1 MEALYLEDCYMKE
14 FNAYVESVEK
24 GRFVVLDK
32 TAFYPN
38 SGGQPYDTGRI
49 IDEEGNEYKVVYV
62 GKFNGRI
69 SHEVDREGL
78 KKGDKVKGVIDWDRR
93 YRLMRYHTAAH
104 ILSEVI
110 HKETGARVTGNQ
122 LSLEKGRIDF
132 DLKDFNKEKIK
143 EYEKKA
149 NEVIERNLEVKKY
162 FMPKEEAFKNPDLFT
177 LKNVLPPDVNN
188 IRIVEVVGF
197 DISACGGTHVD
208 NTSEIKGI
216 EIIKAENKGRENRR
230 VYFKLKD

>member
-1 MEALYLEDCYMKE
+1 MDALYLEDCYMKN
-14 FNAYVESVEK
+14 FNAVVEEANK
-24 GRFVVLDK
+24 RFIVLDK

-38 SGGQPYDTGRI
+38 SGGQPYDTGKI
-49 IDEEGNEYKVVYV
+49 IDEKGNEYKVVYV
-62 GKFNGRI
+62 GKFNGKI
-69 SHEVDREGL
+69 SHEVDKEGL
-78 KKGDKVKGVIDWDRR
+78 KKGDKVKGIIDWDRR

-110 HKETGARVTGNQ
+110 HKETNARVTGNQ
-122 LSLEKGRIDF
+122 LSLEKARIDF
-132 DLKDFNKEKIK
+132 DLPEFDKEKIK

-149 NEVIERNLEVKKY
+149 NEVISKGLEVKKY
-162 FMPKEEAFKNPDLFT
+162 FLPREEALKNRDLFT
-177 LKNVLPPDVNN
+177 LKNVLPPNVDN

-208 NTSEIKGI
+208 NTKEIKGI

-230 VYFKLKD
+230 IYFKLVD